1 MNMKNNKNIK
11 FAIWA
16 EIIWGVIL
24 FVCSVIF
31 PKWIHLCFALM
42 LLGSIVILY
51 VFYMNIKNQVN
62 DTMNL
67 VDETIQG
74 FIEGRPIEEFN
85 PNEDSLLGKFQLQI
99 RKLYDI
105 LQSYQNRE
113 AVLRKQINENISNLV
128 HQINTPITNIK
139 LYSSFIS
146 QKDLTQEEQQLFI
159 NNITLQADKLSWLGE
174 GFSKISR
181 LETGIINL
189 HPETD
194 NVLSAILPAINQVA
208 EKAKNHGNE
217 ILLQGQQNLTAYFDR
232 KWTEEV
238 FFNLLDNAVKYS
250 DEGSLITIEMIPYEL
265 YVRINIRNKG
275 IQIKKEEYTKV
286 FQRFYRGAENKS
298 QEGVGLG
305 LYIVRK
311 ILEEEKGYI
320 KVTSSDTSA
329 TLMKGENVFS
339 VFLLKPSHCIDI

>member
-1 MNMKNNKNIK
+1 MKNNKNIK
-11 FAIWA
+11 SAIWA
-16 EIIWGVIL
+16 EIIWGGIL
-24 FVCSVIF
+24 FICSVIF
-31 PKWIHLCFALM
+31 PKWINLCFILM
-42 LLGSIVILY
+42 LIGSIVILCI
-51 VFYMNIKNQVN
+51 FYKIITKQVN
-62 DTMNL
+62 ATMNL

-74 FIEGRPIEEFN
+74 FMEECPKESFN
-85 PNEDSLLGKFQLQI
+85 INEDSLLGKFQMQI
-99 RKLYDI
+99 GKLYDI

-128 HQINTPITNIK
+128 HQVNTPITNIK
-139 LYSSFIS
+139 MYSGFLN
-146 QKDLTQEEQQLFI
+146 QKDLSQEEQQLFL
-159 NNITLQADKLSWLGE
+159 NNIKVQADKLSWLGE

-189 HPETD
+189 HPEID

-208 EKAKNHGNE
+208 EKAKEHGNE
-217 ILLQGQQNLTAYFDR
+217 ILLQGQQILTAYFDR

-250 DEGSLITIEMIPYEL
+250 KEGSDIIIEMIPYEL
-265 YVRINIRNKG
+265 FIRVDIKSKG

-286 FQRFYRGAENKS
+286 FQRFYRGAESQS

-320 KVTSSDTSA
+320 KVISSDTSS
-329 TLMKGENVFS
+329 TLVKGENVFS
-339 VFLLKPSHCIDI
+339 VFLLKEFTYN

>member
-1 MNMKNNKNIK
+1 MKNNKNIK
-11 FAIWA
+11 SAIKA
-16 EIIWGVIL
+16 EIIWGGIL

-31 PKWIHLCFALM
+31 PKWINVWFILM
-42 LLGSIVILY
+42 LLGSIVILT
-51 VFYMNIKNQVN
+51 VFYNNLRNEVN
-62 DTMNL
+62 ATMNL

-74 FIEGRPIEEFN
+74 YIDGRPTEEFN

-99 RKLYDI
+99 SKLYDI

-139 LYSSFIS
+139 LYSSFINH
-146 QKDLTQEEQQLFI
+146 KDLTQEEQQLFM
-159 NNITLQADKLSWLGE
+159 NNITIQADKLSWLGE
-174 GFSKISR
+174 GFSKMSR

-189 HPETD
+189 HPEID

-208 EKAKNHGNE
+208 GKAKEHGNE
-217 ILLQGQQNLTAYFDR
+217 ILLQGQQTLMACFDR

-250 DEGSLITIEMIPYEL
+250 EEGSPITIEMIPYEL
-265 YVRINIRNKG
+265 YVRINIKSKG
-275 IQIKKEEYTKV
+275 IQIKKEEYVKV

-329 TLMKGENVFS
+329 TLMEGENIFS
-339 VFLLKPSHCIDI
+339 VFLIHSHCVDI